1 MAKQAKQ
8 EDAKVKKKK
17 GKKGKKEKIF
27 CPMCGEK
34 GKDLYDVN
42 IQSCFD
48 ERKLYRLDMQLKSFD
63 DWEGFNVNLQDLVER
78 YDVSSRE
85 W

>member
-8 EDAKVKKKK
+8 VNADNKK
-17 GKKGKKEKIF
+17 KKGKKEKIL

-48 ERKLYRLDMQLKSFD
+48 QRKLYRLDMQLKSFD